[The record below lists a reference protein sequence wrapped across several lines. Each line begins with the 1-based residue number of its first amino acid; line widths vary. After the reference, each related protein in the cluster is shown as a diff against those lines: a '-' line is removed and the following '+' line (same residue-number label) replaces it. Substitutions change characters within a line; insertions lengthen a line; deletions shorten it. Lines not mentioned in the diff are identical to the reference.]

1 MSSKRYLRPIRET
14 ARFSDLESWDD
25 LFAYCTHCG
34 RIGSLDRYALE
45 GKYGKH
51 STVHRLKRKLRCIVC
66 GSREMNMIGARNK
79 LRD

>member
-1 MSSKRYLRPIRET
+1 MSSKRYLRSIKEI

-25 LFAYCTHCG
+25 LFAYCTQCG

-51 STVHRLKRKLRCIVC
+51 ATLHSLKRNYAALFADRGK
-66 GSREMNMIGARNK
+66 
-79 LRD
+79 

>member
-1 MSSKRYLRPIRET
+1 MSPKRYLRPIKET

-25 LFAYCTHCG
+25 LFAYCIHCG

-51 STVHRLKRKLRCIVC
+51 TIVH
-66 GSREMNMIGARNK
+66 G
-79 LRD
+79 